1 MSKATRAQTTSGATP
16 TPTTLRPSAQPL
28 NPAPQQDDPDA
39 IPAHTEPFKA
49 FDWIDDLPQVDP
61 LTRALVNDTINVC
74 TGVALV
80 LRIVERIEV
89 DADFSPESVTLSDGT
104 ELDQPVAP
112 FLSANDCAAL
122 RSLAAASA
130 NMLTDRA
137 HAYADDLRRRG
148 RMQANRAGG

>member
-1 MSKATRAQTTSGATP
+1 MSKATRAPAASK
-16 TPTTLRPSAQPL
+16 TTLRPSAQPL

-39 IPAHTEPFKA
+39 IPAHTDPFKA
-49 FDWIDDLPQVDP
+49 FDWINDLPQVDP

-89 DADFSPESVTLSDGT
+89 DADLSPEAVTLSDGT

-112 FLSANDCAAL
+112 FLSPGDCAAL

-130 NMLTDRA
+130 HMLTDRA

-148 RMQANRAGG
+148 RLQANLAGG

>member
-1 MSKATRAQTTSGATP
+1 MSKSTRAPAASK
-16 TPTTLRPSAQPL
+16 TTLRPSAQPL

-39 IPAHTEPFKA
+39 IPAHTDPFKA

-89 DADFSPESVTLSDGT
+89 DADLSPEAVTLSDGT
-104 ELDQPVAP
+104 ELDQPVVP
-112 FLSANDCAAL
+112 FLNSNDCAAL
-122 RSLAAASA
+122 RSLAAASVH
-130 NMLTDRA
+130 MLTDRA

-148 RMQANRAGG
+148 RLQVSSAGG